1 MFRKNARL
9 ICCSAVLLLGMSAS
23 VFAQQDSERQAERA
37 AAQALAEEQ
46 DRLRAAQRELEAAAR
61 EVARLSTRS
70 VAPEVG
76 QLVADFT
83 NSGRKA
89 MLGITIEDVGD
100 GAKVS
105 GVSPGGPAEEAGLKV
120 GDVIVELDGTN
131 LKDSK
136 GSATKVLIQK
146 MADVDPGDAV
156 DVVVVRGG
164 DRETLEVEARPFESR
179 AYMFAFRDDEVAPNF
194 TFNEDIQI
202 GPRMRW
208 RGAGPWSRVELIEL
222 TPDLGS
228 YFGTESGI
236 LVVRGATMDDIE
248 LKDGDVILSIGGR
261 EPKSTSHA
269 MRILRS
275 FEEGETLVL
284 EIMRDKRKRTLKSE
298 T

>member
-1 MFRKNARL
+1 MTKNPLL
-9 ICCSAVLLLGMSAS
+9 IGGIALLLLGFNAS
-23 VFAQQDSERQAERA
+23 GFAQQSEEELAT
-37 AAQALAEEQ
+37 AQRALAEEQ

-89 MLGITIEDVGD
+89 MLGITIEDVGN

-131 LKDSK
+131 LKEAK

-164 DRETLEVEARPFESR
+164 DRQTLAVEARPFESR
-179 AYMFAFRDDEVAPNF
+179 AYMFAFRDDDVAVAPNF
-194 TFNEDIQI
+194 TFDEDFEF
-202 GPRMRW
+202 GSRRSW
-208 RGAGPWSRVELIEL
+208 RGAGPWSQVELIEL